1 MSKEDFIKSLDVTNN
16 LQYRY
21 NELLNRY
28 KVRAKEIVEKQN
40 SRSAEENSLIQYL
53 SQMIRIFPD
62 KSQLIQEAISMIYSD
77 EYLSEYNYKK
87 LYDIFGKI
95 FY

>member
-16 LQYRY
+16 LRYRY
-21 NELLNRY
+21 SELLNRY
-28 KVRAKEIVEKQN
+28 KVKAKEIIEKQN
-40 SRSAEENSLIQYL
+40 SRSAQENSLIQYL

-87 LYDIFGKI
+87 LYNVFEKI
-95 FY
+95 FC